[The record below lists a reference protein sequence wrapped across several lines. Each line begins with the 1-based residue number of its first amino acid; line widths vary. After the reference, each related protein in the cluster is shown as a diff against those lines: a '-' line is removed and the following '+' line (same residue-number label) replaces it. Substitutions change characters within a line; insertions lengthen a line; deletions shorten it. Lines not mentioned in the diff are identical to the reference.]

1 MERLELPALGC
12 AVAVIAL
19 QSSVREGSPVAWSDG
34 RVRAVRHI
42 PFPRP
47 PSHRGALLL
56 RWSRK
61 NLVRRAGEAPYGR
74 IEPTQWHGAGTSER
88 ASAAAWLRVWTSGPS
103 IAPFPSHHGPP
114 TPRSTCG
121 GAALAC
127 TRQRAMT
134 VVGRLKR
141 TLAAH
146 TVAPPTWPAFFPPLQ
161 ALRPMPDRTLGR
173 GELSTCTCPGDNVA
187 CALVPLSVAVRPRVV
202 CWCRR
207 LPPFCPP
214 PQFALARNEFLFS
227 PLFLRHLLLR
237 MMQSQHALHCDARRG
252 THWRERPHSPSHDQ
266 RLSRCTGPTPCPH
279 RDPADG
285 AHWMLVCD
293 CSRAM
298 GVRSPH
304 LRARLPGPRKC
315 VAV

>member
-19 QSSVREGSPVAWSDG
+19 QSSVREGSPVASSDG

-74 IEPTQWHGAGTSER
+74 IEPTQWHGAGRSER

-121 GAALAC
+121 GAARAC
-127 TRQRAMT
+127 TRQRAVT

-227 PLFLRHLLLR
+227 PLFAT
-237 MMQSQHALHCDARRG
+237 SAVAYDAEP
-252 THWRERPHSPSHDQ
+252 TRPSF
-266 RLSRCTGPTPCPH
+266 
-279 RDPADG
+279 
-285 AHWMLVCD
+285 
-293 CSRAM
+293 
-298 GVRSPH
+298 
-304 LRARLPGPRKC
+304 
-315 VAV
+315 